1 MFSPASIAPH
11 QRRGVNSLS
20 LASNGTNQII
30 VASGSNTNGLI
41 IRTAF
46 ILSGA
51 SAGQKGLLRV
61 DGFAIFGAA
70 IGGNFNLLG
79 PAFYV
84 RPAVELSFFGPSG
97 AAELEITWDA
107 L

>member
-1 MFSPASIAPH
+1 MFSPASVAAF
-11 QRRGVNSLS
+11 QRRGANSLS
-20 LASNGTNQII
+20 LVSSGANQII
-30 VASGSNTNGLI
+30 VASASNTNVLI

-79 PAFYV
+79 PGFYV
-84 RPAVELSFFGPSG
+84 RPAVELSFFGGSS